1 MTARI
6 LSVLYHVRAVSSINW
21 FFHLLFTLLFQL
33 CRSLPEA
40 VRRNLKVKFVSGNFA
55 DIYAGFMLRT
65 WIFQS
70 RIYLLLPARITL
82 LTDAHVFTIRL
93 QLELDI
99 WPSTC
104 WLSTY
109 TLSACLACFVHTDFL
124 HAKHPLWILSIYEAY
139 FLYTDFTLW
148 PSTSLLYTNW
158 LSMYDFPHL
167 SIISRFWLYIPAFHI
182 IGLLSVYQLS
192 KHPLYFLTFWTHS
205 TYPYQHANCLPP
217 T

>member
-1 MTARI
+1 MLIEIIHHFLCFLPKNLRSTRCKAGV
-6 LSVLYHVRAVSSINW
+6 LSFWELVPFSER
-21 FFHLLFTLLFQL
+21 
-33 CRSLPEA
+33 
-40 VRRNLKVKFVSGNFA
+40 FVSLSA
-55 DIYAGFMLRT
+55 TSWAILRWPRPT
-65 WIFQS
+65 SKSVSQGSIFQS